1 MLRPALALVALAG
14 LTAAQDT
21 LAVPQLSPP
30 AEHTWTV
37 GVTEVNVAYHAPSVR
52 GREIFG
58 SKVPYDVVWRAGANS
73 NTTVTFQH
81 DVSVEGHAVPA
92 GTYGVHMI
100 PGPGEWTVIL
110 SKDSTA
116 WGSYRYREE
125 NDAMRAVVQSEQR
138 PHRERL
144 EFVMDDVEMGAATL
158 ALHWG
163 ETYVPVRV
171 EIDLGEVVLAPVR
184 EAHAK
189 GDENPGWQYWF
200 QAAEYGRD
208 YDVDPEEL
216 LSWTDR
222 SCEIQKTF
230 SNLWTQSE
238 LLAEVGRV
246 EEAGAAREAALERV
260 TVDELSS
267 LGRRYANRDD
277 NEAAAAIYEMV
288 VQMGSPNWWVYTQI
302 ATVREKLGDTK
313 GALEA
318 LEQALTKGVDPVTEA
333 EITANIERLT
343 GRATG

>member
-14 LTAAQDT
+14 LTVAQDS
-21 LAVPQLSPP
+21 LPIPQLSPP
-30 AEHTWTV
+30 AEHSWTV
-37 GVTEVNVAYHAPSVR
+37 GVTEIDVAYHAPSVR

-58 SKVPYDVVWRAGANS
+58 SKVPYGVVWRAGANL
-73 NTTVTFQH
+73 NTIVTFQH

-92 GTYGVHMI
+92 GVYGVHMI
-100 PGPGEWTVIL
+100 PDAHEWTVIL

-116 WGSYRYREE
+116 WGSSRYRQD
-125 NDAMRAVVQSEQR
+125 NDAMRAVVEAQQR

-144 EFVMDDVEMGAATL
+144 EFVLDDVETGAATL

-163 ETYVPVRV
+163 ETYVPMRI
-171 EIDLGEVVLAPVR
+171 EIDLAQVVLAPVR
-184 EAHAK
+184 EAHLK

-208 YDVDPEEL
+208 HDVDAEEL
-216 LSWTDR
+216 LTWTDR

-238 LLAEVGRV
+238 LLGEVGRV
-246 EEAGAAREAALERV
+246 EEAGVAREAALERV

-267 LGRRYANRDD
+267 LGRRYATRDD
-277 NEAAAAIYEMV
+277 NQAAAAIFEMV
-288 VQMGSPNWWVYTQI
+288 VQMGSPNYWVYTQI
-302 ATVREKLGDTK
+302 ADVREKLGDTK
-313 GALEA
+313 GAVEA

-333 EITANIERLT
+333 EIMANIERLT